1 MQPKQRAETLAT
13 GNSDSGSEQSRLVFA
28 ENSDV
33 GLAAGHP
40 PAAAESK
47 SELTKLEK
55 RLLNEFQRGF
65 PLSHAPY
72 ADIAC
77 DLDVQEADVIAC
89 LRSLR
94 DRGLLSRIGP
104 VLAPKRIGT
113 STLAAMSVPEEALER
128 IADLVNGF
136 AEVNHN
142 YEREHTINLWFV
154 ITTPNEIRLRQVL
167 KEIET
172 RAGYRVYNLPMLES
186 YHIDLGFPLWC

>member
-1 MQPKQRAETLAT
+1 MKPMQRPQKLAT
-13 GNSDSGSEQSRLVFA
+13 VNNESGAELSRLVLA
-28 ENSDV
+28 EDSDDC
-33 GLAAGHP
+33 LAFGQP
-40 PAAAESK
+40 PAAAENNP
-47 SELTKLEK
+47 ELSKLEK
-55 RLLNEFQRGF
+55 RLLNEFQRSF

-154 ITTPNEIRLRQVL
+154 VTTPNEIRLRQVL

>member
-1 MQPKQRAETLAT
+1 MKPKQRLQKPAT
-13 GNSDSGSEQSRLVFA
+13 ANNGCGTTQGRSVFA
-28 ENSDV
+28 ENSDSS
-33 GLAAGHP
+33 LATGHP
-40 PAAAESK
+40 PAAAENNPA
-47 SELTKLEK
+47 LTRLEK
-55 RLLNEFQRGF
+55 QLLDAFQRGF

-72 ADIAC
+72 ADIA
-77 DLDVQEADVIAC
+77 DALDVNEAEVIEC

-94 DRGLLSRIGP
+94 DRGLVSRIGP

-128 IADLVNGF
+128 VAAIVNGF

-142 YEREHTINLWFV
+142 YEREHAINLWFV
-154 ITTPNEIRLRQVL
+154 VTTSNEIRLRRVL

-172 RAGYRVYNLPMLES
+172 RTGYRVYNLPMLES

>member
-1 MQPKQRAETLAT
+1 MKPKQRPQKLAT
-13 GNSDSGSEQSRLVFA
+13 VNNDSGAEQSRLVFA
-28 ENSDV
+28 ENADV
-33 GLAAGHP
+33 SLAPGRP
-40 PAAAESK
+40 PAAAENNP
-47 SELTKLEK
+47 ELSKLEK

-72 ADIAC
+72 ADIAY
-77 DLDVQEADVIAC
+77 DLDVHEADVIEC

-104 VLAPKRIGT
+104 VLAPKRIGA
-113 STLAAMSVPEEALER
+113 STLAAMSVPEAALER

-142 YEREHTINLWFV
+142 YEREHDINLWFV
-154 ITTPNEIRLRQVL
+154 VTAPNEIRLRQVL

-172 RAGYRVYNLPMLES
+172 CAGYRVYNLPMLES